1 MNREPIIEDTT
12 LVTKSVQRLKVETPL
27 GSIESDSG
35 NHTLDILTIVDI
47 MLNDGFDSY
56 NHCGD
61 INSDGVLDIMDI
73 INLVSIVLDN

>member
-35 NHTLDILTIVDI
+35 NHWIDVITIV
-47 MLNDGFDSY
+47 
-56 NHCGD
+56 
-61 INSDGVLDIMDI
+61 GVI
-73 INLVSIVLDN
+73 LVIYVGKKFVDKYFNQIYGEK